1 VESCRTVTLSVGA
14 QVPGS
19 SSGRGSRITGDA
31 PPLPGEEAR
40 YAQVLAVLAAA
51 KADPQI
57 KQAMTDGAQ
66 EADKELAERDKVFL
80 PRPRLER
87 RPLGQRQP
95 LHRHVR
101 EGRHAAG
108 ARLLVALDLQR
119 TSLLRRQRD
128 INRFSVG
135 TKNKDL
141 KSGND
146 GSLTIYVQ
154 TDRPKDDTQRANWLP
169 APTGDFSLYVRTY
182 WPKTEVT
189 GGQWTPPAV
198 VKA

>member
-1 VESCRTVTLSVGA
+1 
-14 QVPGS
+14 
-19 SSGRGSRITGDA
+19 
-31 PPLPGEEAR
+31 
-40 YAQVLAVLAAA
+40 
-51 KADPQI
+51 
-57 KQAMTDGAQ
+57 M
-66 EADKELAERDKVFL
+66 
-80 PRPRLER
+80 
-87 RPLGQRQP
+87 
-95 LHRHVR
+95 
-101 EGRHAAG
+101 
-108 ARLLVALDLQR
+108 
-119 TSLLRRQRD
+119 
-128 INRFSVG
+128 G

-189 GGQWTPPAV
+189 GGPWTPPAV